1 MTYLNFLII
10 FLGGP
15 LVVLAALH
23 LLARRAGPRP
33 GTWHSRAAWVAVAG
47 HMLVALLYTTPWDN
61 YLVANGVWTYDPAL
75 VLGITF
81 GWVPLE
87 EYLFFLLQPL
97 VAGLWL
103 LWLGQRLR
111 AGADPA
117 RPLAWRIWP
126 TAILGAIWLGALAL
140 LLSDWAPG
148 TYLAL
153 ELTWALPPIMLQT
166 AVGGDLLWR
175 NRRVV
180 GAALL
185 SMTLYLSAADAL
197 AINSGTWTIAPA
209 YSLNLFVGPLPVEE
223 LVFFLLT
230 NTLITFGLTLVAT
243 GGARERLVEIFQR
256 LRLPGRALIAGD
268 ES

>member
-15 LVVLAALH
+15 LIALTALH
-23 LLARRAGPRP
+23 LLTRRARP
-33 GTWHSRAAWVAVAG
+33 AYPTWVSRAAWVAVAA

-97 VAGLWL
+97 AAGLWL
-103 LWLGQRLR
+103 LWLGQRLPVS
-111 AGADPA
+111 AAPA
-117 RPLAWRIWP
+117 RPTAWRIGL
-126 TAILGAIWLGALAL
+126 TAVLGVVWLGSVAL
-140 LLSDWAPG
+140 LVSGWAPG

-185 SMTLYLSAADAL
+185 SLTAYLCAADAL

-209 YSLNLFVGPLPVEE
+209 YSLNVFLGPLPVEE
-223 LVFFLLT
+223 LIFFLLT
-230 NTLITFGLTLVAT
+230 NTLIVVGLTLVAT
-243 GGARERLVEIFQR
+243 GGARERLADLFQR
-256 LRLPGRALIAGD
+256 LRLPGRTRFAGD